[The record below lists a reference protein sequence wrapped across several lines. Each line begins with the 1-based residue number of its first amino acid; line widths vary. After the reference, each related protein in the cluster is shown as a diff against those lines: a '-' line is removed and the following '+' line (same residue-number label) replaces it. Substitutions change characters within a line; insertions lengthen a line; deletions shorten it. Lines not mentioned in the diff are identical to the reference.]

1 MSYYIHAS
9 AAMRYYMLA
18 IKSGDREVGGYAKF
32 YTDEHGNMIVTDLR
46 PLKQESTECYFEID
60 EKVNALFLEQLVSEG
75 EDPADW
81 SMLFHTH
88 PSGMGA
94 SMSGVDVKQ
103 LGEMASDL
111 PGKVARSMI
120 LSQGKMNPTMHEA
133 VCIDGRVFMRDDC
146 AVTLLDDTGAVD
158 SLKEI
163 GFFDKPKVVPITQR
177 PSYGFTHR
185 YADYSNG
192 VERSKDRELAPVR
205 NFSPNDGWY
214 DEAPHVS
221 ESAAWGSDAA
231 FSAEWNAWLDEKKD
245 AEDEANDFIGEEVM
259 YHGNAVK
266 VIDAYEWD
274 GDIVLV
280 LPDNTEMRLEDATMV
295 QPIEQAADHG

>member
-1 MSYYIHAS
+1 MSYYIYAS

-18 IKSGDREVGGYAKF
+18 MKSGDREVGGYAKF
-32 YTDEHGNMIVTDLR
+32 HTDEHGNMIVTDLR
-46 PLKQESTECYFEID
+46 PLKQESTQCYFEID
-60 EKVNALFLEQLVSEG
+60 ETTNALFLEQLVAEG

-103 LGEMASDL
+103 LSEMASDL

-146 AVTLLDDTGAVD
+146 EVTLLDDTGALED
-158 SLKEI
+158 LKAI

-177 PSYGFTHR
+177 PSYGFTHQ
-185 YADYSNG
+185 YGEYHAG
-192 VERSKDRELAPVR
+192 VERSRSLVPERK
-205 NFSPNDGWY
+205 FSSNDGWY
-214 DEAPHVS
+214 DEAPEVS
-221 ESAAWGSDAA
+221 ESAAWGNDSAL
-231 FSAEWNAWLDEKKD
+231 SAEWNAWLDDKRAEDADD
-245 AEDEANDFIGEEVM
+245 AEEWIGEEVM
-259 YHGNAVK
+259 YHGNKVT

-280 LPDNTEMRLEDATMV
+280 LPDNTEMRLEDATMAV
-295 QPIEQAADHG
+295 PDQQAQ